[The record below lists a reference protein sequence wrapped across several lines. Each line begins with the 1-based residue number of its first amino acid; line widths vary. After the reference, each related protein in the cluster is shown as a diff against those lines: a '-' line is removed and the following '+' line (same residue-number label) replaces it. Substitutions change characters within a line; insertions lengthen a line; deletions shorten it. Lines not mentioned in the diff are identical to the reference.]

1 MGLCRHVSLHANR
14 SLIRRGIAA
23 VCLVLL
29 ILPFHVSLQV
39 ALLRLLLLLEFL
51 LEHAA
56 PRAHLSFSFLAVS
69 LRLFLVWKKQIKL
82 IQYFEF
88 I

>member
-29 ILPFHVSLQV
+29 ILLIHVSLQL

-51 LEHAA
+51 LERAA
-56 PRAHLSFSFLAVS
+56 LRAHICFGFLAVS
-69 LRLFLVWKKQIKL
+69 LRLILVSQKTN
-82 IQYFEF
+82 
-88 I
+88 